1 MEIDIEHKDWQ
12 DDESWRQR
20 LPEGNPFG
28 VPEGYFGD
36 LCERIISGVHLEEIT
51 HADVNAGFTLP
62 EDYFEQLS
70 SNIQSRINIEKV
82 LGERAESFTVPQ
94 DYFEG
99 LSNHIQSRINV
110 EKTLAEQIKNFIVPV
125 GYFDELSSNIQS
137 RINIEEALG
146 EPTET
151 FIAPQGYFDELNTN
165 IQRRI
170 NVEEA
175 LGETAENFT
184 IPQGYFDELIDNIQ
198 GRVNLEKAADAEH
211 NVFAVP
217 QGYFNEL
224 QKNTLSQTTNKQH
237 AKVVKMP
244 SRESVV
250 RKLISTA
257 AFKYA
262 SAACIALF
270 VGIAVYVREA
280 AEPATHDHTYL
291 HKQLSEVP
299 ASEIRSYLE
308 TQTGAT
314 QTERQVIADGTQ
326 FDDAA
331 LSSALQD
338 YVNAQ

>member
-1 MEIDIEHKDWQ
+1 MEIDIEHKDWP

-20 LPEGNPFG
+20 LPAGNPFG

-36 LCERIISGVHLEEIT
+36 LSERVISGVHLEEIT
-51 HADVNAGFTLP
+51 HADIHAGFTFP
-62 EDYFEQLS
+62 ENYFEQ
-70 SNIQSRINIEKV
+70 
-82 LGERAESFTVPQ
+82 
-94 DYFEG
+94 
-99 LSNHIQSRINV
+99 
-110 EKTLAEQIKNFIVPV
+110 
-125 GYFDELSSNIQS
+125 LSSNIQS

-146 EPTET
+146 EQTESFT
-151 FIAPQGYFDELNTN
+151 VPQDYFDGLSSNIQSRINIEEALGEQTESFTMPQGYFDELSNN
-165 IQRRI
+165 IQSRI
-170 NVEEA
+170 NIEEA
-175 LGETAENFT
+175 LGEPTESFT
-184 IPQGYFDELIDNIQ
+184 IPQGYFDKLGNNIEA
-198 GRVNLEKAADAEH
+198 RIALEETANAEH

-217 QGYFNEL
+217 QGYFDQL
-224 QKNTLSQTTNKQH
+224 QESILSQTIYKQH

-244 SRESVV
+244 SRENMV

-262 SAACIALF
+262 SAACFALF
-270 VGIAVYVREA
+270 VGVAVYVHEA
-280 AEPATHDHTYL
+280 AEPGTHDHSYL